1 MWEVVPMEF
10 QAIAD
15 IIVRE
20 LKNEVAP
27 NLVYIYGSYSSGRQ
41 RPESDIDVAYL
52 GYKTLRN
59 YERFMLA
66 QRLASLLGRDVDLV
80 DLRQA
85 STVLQMQVVSKGRV
99 VYCLDESY
107 KQRYEMLIY
116 KMYAR
121 LNEERQEVL
130 LNYAPGGRPDV

>member
-1 MWEVVPMEF
+1 MEF
-10 QAIAD
+10 QEIAD

-20 LKNEVAP
+20 LKDEVAAT
-27 NLVYIYGSYSSGRQ
+27 LVYIYGSYASCRQ
-41 RPESDIDVAYL
+41 RPESDVDVAYL
-52 GYKTLRN
+52 GEKVLSN
-59 YERFMLA
+59 YDRFMLA

-99 VYCLDESY
+99 VFCRDELS
-107 KQRYEMLIY
+107 KQKHEMLIF

-121 LNEERQEVL
+121 LNEERQKIL
-130 LNYAPGGRPDV
+130 LGYTPGGQAHG